1 MGNYRNKNTMYCTN
15 IIINNFSKD
24 ARLPVQLQR
33 AMAKEAEAARDA
45 RAKVQIFIFFIVFP
59 TIFIYIFEKF
69 MVVCL
74 YYSQLLQGVFYFPD
88 GK

>member
-45 RAKVQIFIFFIVFP
+45 RAKGLTDFHLLYSFP
-59 TIFIYIFEKF
+59 NYIYLHF
-69 MVVCL
+69 
-74 YYSQLLQGVFYFPD
+74 
-88 GK
+88 

>member
-45 RAKVQIFIFFIVFP
+45 RAKVLTDFHLLYCFP
-59 TIFIYIFEKF
+59 NNIYLHF
-69 MVVCL
+69 
-74 YYSQLLQGVFYFPD
+74 
-88 GK
+88 